1 MSEFEVKEDEQSLE
15 PIEST
20 EVSAPVAVPEEMS
33 LVQKVGRLA
42 RLMHRYTKLQAEAHG
57 GFGDPLRGQGRVLAL
72 LKAKPETSQKE
83 LCFLLG
89 MRQQSL
95 SELLAK
101 LEEKGF
107 IERQKSEEDGRVAVV
122 RITEEGILAAPDPNV
137 MDPDED
143 VFAGVAD
150 DERDAFVATVDKV
163 SESLKEKLLAM
174 GDDPDAPN
182 RPKSDDRGP
191 RMGHGG
197 RDFKG
202 GQRGGFRGDRGG
214 FRGERGGDRGGFR
227 GHDDRG
233 GFRGGR
239 GHGPGDDRGFGPRG
253 PRGDRGGF
261 RGADRGGFRSH
272 DDRGGFRGPRRNSEE

>member
-1 MSEFEVKEDEQSLE
+1 MSEFEVKEAEKTLDSVGSPEG
-15 PIEST
+15 
-20 EVSAPVAVPEEMS
+20 SAPEAAPEEMS

-107 IERQKSEEDGRVAVV
+107 IERQKSEEDGRVTVV
-122 RITEEGILAAPDPNV
+122 RITEDGISAAPDPNV

-150 DERDAFVATVDKV
+150 DERDAFVATVDRV

-202 GQRGGFRGDRGG
+202 GQRGGFRGGDRGG
-214 FRGERGGDRGGFR
+214 FRADRGGFR

-261 RGADRGGFRSH
+261 RADRGG
-272 DDRGGFRGPRRNSEE
+272 DRGGFRGPRRNSED